1 MEVNIDTKAIQD
13 AIVRAV
19 ADSTIGNLIKEAI
32 QKALEEKQGYG
43 RESILEVVAREQ
55 INLIIG
61 QIVRVEVD
69 KNKDKIRALVLP
81 LLTDEV
87 LGKMG
92 SAAIEVMLGNLRK

>member
-19 ADSTIGNLIKEAI
+19 ADSTIGNLLKEAI

>member
-43 RESILEVVAREQ
+43 RGSILEVVAREQ